1 MSCSSGY
8 KQQKEIYT
16 MKTRINNYIRQLQQL
31 YEGGSWQGE
40 SYLAKLKAVDK
51 QIAFAQPVSGNHCV
65 AEILWHVIFWRT
77 IILRRIGGEIEFS
90 EKTKEEQNFLSPESL
105 KKKGWNNLVQEFNQS
120 QKKLIELLES
130 KNDDFL
136 NNKYQDVNFDYL
148 IEGIIHHDVYHL
160 GQIGLVISIL
170 KNKSKK

>member
-1 MSCSSGY
+1 
-8 KQQKEIYT
+8 
-16 MKTRINNYIRQLQQL
+16 MKTRINNYIRQLKQL

-40 SYLAKLKAVDK
+40 SYLEKLKAVDE
-51 QIAFAQPVSGNHCV
+51 QAAFGQPVSGNHSV

-77 IILRRIGGEIEFS
+77 IIFRRIGGEIEFS

-105 KKKGWNNLVQEFNQS
+105 IRKGWNNLVHEFNQS
-120 QKKLIELLES
+120 QKELINLLETQS
-130 KNDDFL
+130 DDFL
-136 NNKYQDVNFDYL
+136 DNKYQNDNFDFL

-170 KNKSKK
+170 KNKSEKNK

>member
-1 MSCSSGY
+1 
-8 KQQKEIYT
+8 
-16 MKTRINNYIRQLQQL
+16 MKARVNNYIRQLQQL

-40 SYLAKLKAVDK
+40 SYLEKLKAVDE
-51 QIAFAQPVSGNHCV
+51 QVAFAQPVSGNHSV

-77 IILRRIGGEIEFS
+77 IILRRLGSEIEFS

-105 KKKGWNNLVQEFNQS
+105 MKKGWGNLVDEFNQS
-120 QKKLIELLES
+120 QKELINLL
-130 KNDDFL
+130 KTRNDDFL
-136 NNKYQDVNFDYL
+136 DNKYQSHNFDFL
-148 IEGIIHHDVYHL
+148 IEGIIHHDIYHL

>member
-1 MSCSSGY
+1 
-8 KQQKEIYT
+8 
-16 MKTRINNYIRQLQQL
+16 MKTRINNYVRQLKQL

-40 SYLAKLKAVDK
+40 SYLAKLKSVNE
-51 QIAFAQPVSGNHCV
+51 QGAFAQPESGNHSV

-90 EKTKEEQNFLSPESL
+90 EKTKEEQNFLSPDSL
-105 KKKGWNNLVQEFNQS
+105 KRKGWSYLVDEFNQS
-120 QKKLIELLES
+120 QRELINLLEN

-136 NNKYQDVNFDYL
+136 DNKYLNNNFDYL

-170 KNKSKK
+170 KNKSKI

>member
-1 MSCSSGY
+1 M
-8 KQQKEIYT
+8 KE
-16 MKTRINNYIRQLQQL
+16 RINNYIRQIRQL

-40 SYLAKLKAVDK
+40 SYSAKLKDVNE
-51 QIAFAQPVSGNHCV
+51 QTAFAQPVSGNHSV
-65 AEILWHVIFWRT
+65 AEILWHVVFWRT

-105 KKKGWNNLVQEFNQS
+105 SKKGWSNLIKEFNQS
-120 QKKLIELLES
+120 QKKLVELLES
-130 KNDDFL
+130 QNDDFL
-136 NNKYQDVNFDYL
+136 DNKYQDDNFDYL